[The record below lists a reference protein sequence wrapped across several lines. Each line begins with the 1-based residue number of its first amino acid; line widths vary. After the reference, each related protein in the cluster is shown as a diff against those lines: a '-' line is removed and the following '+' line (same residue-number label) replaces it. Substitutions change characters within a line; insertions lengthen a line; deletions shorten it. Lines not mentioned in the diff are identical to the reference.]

1 MMHHALPGS
10 NQGLPDVQLPPCK
23 HSQTDIKLL
32 LKPVQIVIVLLLR
45 NTDLTRHANTFAAI
59 QYDTVMVGAVR
70 QTD

>member
-10 NQGLPDVQLPPCK
+10 DQGLPDVQLPPCK

-45 NTDLTRHANTFAAI
+45 NTDLTRDANTFAAI
-59 QYDTVMVGAVR
+59 QYVHRDDGAVR